1 MKEKLSEIR
10 SNPNSSLMSIGSLG
24 NISISKNPP
33 LAEKS
38 KILANYK
45 EALTK
50 NHHAKVDLNR
60 EKVEVSYYKELGF
73 LG

>member
-1 MKEKLSEIR
+1 
-10 SNPNSSLMSIGSLG
+10 MSIGSLG
-24 NISISKNPP
+24 NISLSKNPP
-33 LAEKS
+33 VEKT

-60 EKVEVSYYKELGF
+60 EKVFASYSEKLGF